1 MIKLF
6 RNIRQKLIVEGKTTN
21 YLKYAIG
28 EIVLVVIGI
37 LIALQIN
44 NWKEGRKEE
53 QELLNIYGIVL
64 EDLKNDIDEVK
75 EILYSKKEME
85 PFFNKV
91 LDGKLNENDYK
102 ECSYCTKLIYGYP
115 DWAVDERGIGLL
127 KNRAFD
133 LSISKD
139 SLQLKIT
146 QFYTKYNEEFEGD
159 DILRSNDLQ
168 KNIFDWEKNHSW
180 YANFITGRNYEEFIH
195 YTLTDQ
201 DYKNRVASYYLL
213 HYKIYIP
220 LLENFINEGQVLIK
234 EINKRLK
241 L

>member
-1 MIKLF
+1 MIKFF
-6 RNIRQKLIVEGKTTN
+6 RHIRQNLIMENKTSK

-44 NWKEGRKEE
+44 NWNELRKER

-64 EDLKNDIDEVK
+64 EDLKNDINEVK
-75 EILYSKKEME
+75 IILDFKKQVQ
-85 PFFNKV
+85 PFFIKI
-91 LDGKLNENDYK
+91 LDGKLTEKDYQ
-102 ECSYCTKLIYGYP
+102 ECPKCVNLIFGYQ
-115 DWAVDERGIGLL
+115 DWTVDKRGVGLL
-127 KNRAFD
+127 KNTAVD
-133 LSISKD
+133 LSNSKD

-146 QFYTKYNEEFEGD
+146 QFYTKYEGEFSGD
-159 DILRSNDLQ
+159 DMLRSHDLE
-168 KNIFDWEKNHSW
+168 KNIFEWEKNYSW
-180 YANFITGRNYEEFIH
+180 YANFSTGKTYDEFIQ
-195 YTLTDQ
+195 YSITDQ

-220 LLENFINEGQVLIK
+220 LLESFITEAEVLIK
-234 EINKRLK
+234 DINKRLE